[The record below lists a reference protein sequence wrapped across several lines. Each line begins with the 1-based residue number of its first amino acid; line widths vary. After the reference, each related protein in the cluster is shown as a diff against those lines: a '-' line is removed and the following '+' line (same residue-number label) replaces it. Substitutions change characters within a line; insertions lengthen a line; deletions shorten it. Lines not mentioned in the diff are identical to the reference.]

1 MSRKKFFLIGTAVL
15 LMFVGVV
22 GTLLW
27 ALLRV
32 PDFYAN
38 ASKGI
43 PQEPA
48 QRKEAAKH
56 LVQETT
62 NLVNNIKHSD
72 QWAASF
78 KQSDINSWFVE
89 ELHQEKYEDV
99 IPEGV
104 SDPRLMIRNERLQ
117 LGFRFREKGW
127 SGIVSLQLKP
137 WIQNE
142 NQLAI
147 EIESIR
153 AGIVPIPLED
163 MLQQLSKQLV
173 DSGWD
178 VTWNHTN
185 GHDVAV
191 INLRQEKPDS
201 PVLESLLIDEG
212 EVRIS
217 GRSKANKPAQVAE
230 PQINHS
236 PRTAFNR

>member
-1 MSRKKFFLIGTAVL
+1 MARKKLFLIGTAAFL
-15 LMFVGVV
+15 IFVGVA

-32 PDFYAN
+32 PDFYADAT
-38 ASKGI
+38 ASI
-43 PQEPA
+43 PQESA
-48 QRKEAAKH
+48 ERKQAAKQ

-72 QWAASF
+72 QWSATF
-78 KQSDINSWFVE
+78 KQSEINSWFVE
-89 ELHQEKYEDV
+89 ELHQEKYDDV

-104 SDPRLMIRNERLQ
+104 SDPRLMIKEEMLQ
-117 LGFRFREKGW
+117 LGFRFKRNGW
-127 SGIVSLQLKP
+127 NGIVSLQLKP

-147 EIESIR
+147 EIDSIR
-153 AGIVPIPLED
+153 AGIVPIPLEE
-163 MLQQLSKQLV
+163 MLQELSKQLV

-178 VTWNHTN
+178 VTWNHAN

-191 INLRQEKPDS
+191 INLQQQKPDS

-217 GRSKANKPAQVAE
+217 GRSKNSVKGETHE
-230 PQINHS
+230 PHTNNA